1 MEKKRDEKNIFSLI
15 QNRAV
20 GIMPTD
26 TVYGLVASA
35 LDEKAVS
42 KIYKIKK
49 RDENKPF
56 IILISSFKDL
66 ELFDIR
72 LERKILNI
80 IKKIWPNKVSV
91 ILPCKKKKFFYLHR
105 GKGSLAFRM
114 PKQKKLLN
122 ILNKTGPLASTSANL
137 SGQLPA
143 KNIKE
148 AEKYFGRKVD
158 FYIDGGEL
166 NNTPSTIISIKRN
179 RFLIIRDGSVNIDK
193 FFKTSIEK

>member
-1 MEKKRDEKNIFSLI
+1 
-15 QNRAV
+15 
-20 GIMPTD
+20 
-26 TVYGLVASA
+26 
-35 LDEKAVS
+35 
-42 KIYKIKK
+42 
-49 RDENKPF
+49 
-56 IILISSFKDL
+56 
-66 ELFDIR
+66 
-72 LERKILNI
+72 
-80 IKKIWPNKVSV
+80 
-91 ILPCKKKKFFYLHR
+91 
-105 GKGSLAFRM
+105 LAFRM